1 MESVDVTSCIVMG
14 CNATSL
20 GCVKALIVEILFSA
34 NHNAFYFYSLLV
46 FQIDILVNNGGR
58 SQRALIEETDLD
70 VDKALIDLNVLGTLS
85 LTKAVLPHFAA
96 RKAGHVVVTS
106 SVAGKIGT

>member
-1 MESVDVTSCIVMG
+1 MYVILCIVMG
-14 CNATSL
+14 CNAISL
-20 GCVKALIVEILFSA
+20 SQGINCGNIVST
-34 NHNAFYFYSLLV
+34 NYNFYIYSLLV

-58 SQRALIEETDLD
+58 SQRALIEETELD

-96 RKAGHVVVTS
+96 RQTGHVVVTS